1 MKKITFLF
9 AVLWSFGLVAQ
20 QNSADTIFV
29 NTPLIELDW
38 YGGFDYILEFPDEE
52 QSFRQI
58 VMTDK
63 LGQYNCPPTDEFCNH
78 WVYTTTIQLFYVI
91 INCTTSVTRKSCV
104 Y

>member
-38 YGGFDYILEFPDEE
+38 DVGFDSILEFPDEE
-52 QSFRQI
+52 QSVSQI
-58 VMTDK
+58 VMTVE
-63 LGQYNCPPTDEFCNH
+63 LGQYNGPPTDEFSRQ
-78 WVYTTTIQLFYVI
+78 WDYTTSIQVVKDGDNAATVFQDAHDE
-91 INCTTSVTRKSCV
+91 
-104 Y
+104 

>member
-38 YGGFDYILEFPDEE
+38 YGGFDSILEFPDEE

-58 VMTDK
+58 VMTVK
-63 LGQYNCPPTDEFCNH
+63 LGQY
-78 WVYTTTIQLFYVI
+78 TI
-91 INCTTSVTRKSCV
+91 
-104 Y
+104 